1 MNLLFAERLKNLRK
15 EKSLSQ
21 KQLADGLQMTQRKI
35 SYLETGQLEP
45 DLKTLWKISDYFE
58 VSCDYLIGKSDY

>member
-1 MNLLFAERLKNLRK
+1 SQYKLAE
-15 EKSLSQ
+15 EI
-21 KQLADGLQMTQRKI
+21 QMTQRKI

-58 VSCDYLIGKSDY
+58 VSCDFLIGKSEY